1 MKLIITGG
9 TGLIGGELTQQ
20 LTLEGHQLT
29 SLVRA
34 VKQPARGQ
42 AIFIRWDVERG
53 EIENA
58 SQLEGH
64 DAVIH
69 LAGESV
75 AGGRW
80 TEARKRRIR
89 ESRVKGTRLLVDS
102 LARLSQPPKL

>member
-20 LTLEGHQLT
+20 LTREGHQLT
-29 SLVRA
+29 SLIRA
-34 VKQPARGQ
+34 MKQPAKG
-42 AIFIRWDVERG
+42 ATTFLRWDIKRG

-64 DAVIH
+64 DAVVH

-80 TEARKRRIR
+80 TEERKRRIR
-89 ESRVKGTRLLVDS
+89 ESRVKGTGCW
-102 LARLSQPPKL
+102 